1 MGPHDLQRY
10 ALTGLVNKTGIDKNI
25 VDYICMGT
33 VIQEVK
39 TSNVA
44 REAALGAGF
53 SGRIPSHTVTMA
65 CISSNQAVTTC
76 AGFMHAGVYD
86 ACIAGG
92 VEFMSDVPI
101 RHSRKMRAL
110 MLKLNKAKTAGAR
123 LSLLSQ
129 LSMAHFAP
137 ELPAIAEFS

>member
-1 MGPHDLQRY
+1 
-10 ALTGLVNKTGIDKNI
+10 
-25 VDYICMGT
+25 MGT

-44 REAALGAGF
+44 REASLGADF
-53 SGRIPSHTVTMA
+53 SDKTPSHTVTMA
-65 CISSNQAVTTC
+65 CISANMALTTC

-101 RHSRKMRAL
+101 RHSRKMREL
-110 MLKLNKAKTAGAR
+110 MLKLNKAKTTGAR

-129 LSMAHFAP
+129 LSGKHFVP
-137 ELPAIAEFS
+137 ELPTNESMGHSADRLSAAFDVSRQEQDEFAL